1 MDIEAILDQ
10 KSLSDKT
17 PSELRNEKQPMEVRS
32 RYRDEFRVFEGL

>member
-10 KSLSDKT
+10 TSLSDKA
-17 PSELRNEKQPMEVRS
+17 PSELRKQLVEVRS